1 MWKYQCKRHLGILLV
16 AFIAGAILMGA
27 MGYEKELVLT
37 TAEQWGFDAKM
48 LSNSY
53 IYYAIGGIS
62 FAGIANGLML
72 SMYAIQKFNLP
83 FIFALLGIT
92 LLSSVIA
99 GIGIATLLP
108 AVVIALYGW
117 ITIPNRG
124 KHKELSKNSI
134 TSVAEVE
141 RVYRL
146 HHTYLNEYEELG
158 KKAWSSILRMNL
170 IYSVGLLGII
180 LIILYVQNL
189 MIMLAAMILYSI
201 LFIQLAKLKNQALQ
215 PIIALLYNDCN
226 PEACASAIFALAK
239 KSRKKRTF
247 PMPQHL
253 AQCMVYLNDPHLA
266 IDILATCNQS
276 KGNFIFAY
284 HSLMAYAYYQLGD
297 ESMVKYHYEQCDK
310 ASSRINNGPMLVIKQ
325 QCLEGIQNKLDL
337 MQKNFGRARTFYR
350 NGLTNI
356 GFEFQRID
364 FKYYLG
370 LIAFVERDVEDARDA
385 FEYVVSHGGSIYYVE
400 KAKSFLAII
409 EKADVHN
416 EDV

>member
-16 AFIAGAILMGA
+16 AFIAGSIIMGA
-27 MGYEKELVLT
+27 MGYEKELVLA
-37 TAEQWGFDAKM
+37 TAEQWELDTVM
-48 LSNSY
+48 LSNPY
-53 IYYAIGGIS
+53 IFYFIGGIS

-92 LLSSVIA
+92 LLSSLIA
-99 GIGIATLLP
+99 GIGVAALLP
-108 AVVIALYGW
+108 AIVIALYGW
-117 ITIPNRG
+117 ITIPNKG

-146 HHTYLNEYEELG
+146 HHKYLNEYEDLG

-170 IYSVGLLGII
+170 IYAAGLLGIL
-180 LIILYVQNL
+180 LIILYVNQF
-189 MIMLAAMILYSI
+189 MIVLAAMILYSI
-201 LFIQLAKLKNQALQ
+201 LFIQLAKLKNQAMQ
-215 PIIALLYNDCN
+215 PIIALLYDDCN

-239 KSRKKRTF
+239 KSKKKRNF

-310 ASSRINNGPMLVIKQ
+310 ASSRVNNGPMLVIKQ

-350 NGLTNI
+350 TALASV
-356 GFEFQRID
+356 GFEFQRVD

-370 LIAFVERDVEDARDA
+370 LIAFVDRDIEEARDA
-385 FEYVVSHGGSIYYVE
+385 FEYVVAHGGSIYYVE
-400 KAKSFLAII
+400 KAKSFLDII
-409 EKADVHN
+409 KKADVHS